1 MADSDTGPAGSD
13 ADKHSSRPSDKDANK
28 MMEDPIM
35 RDYVKKILGEDAE
48 PPADYASLIIE
59 SRRRGREGL
68 PQPHLRPHRCDKH
81 LQDFLDGIFF
91 GEFWAPAKVYFRCLG
106 SKQGEE
112 PERYTPQTDQHT
124 PKR

>member
-1 MADSDTGPAGSD
+1 MSDNNSGSSNAQGRSHDSNEDNKQP
-13 ADKHSSRPSDKDANK
+13 NK

-35 RDYVKKILGEDAE
+35 RDYVKKILGDDAE
-48 PPADYASLIIE
+48 APADYASLIIE

-81 LQDFLDGIFF
+81 LQDFLDGIFY
-91 GEFWAPAKVYFRCLG
+91 GDFWGPAKVYFRCLG

-112 PERYTPQTDQHT
+112 PDRYKLQSNQEAS
-124 PKR
+124 KS